1 LTTRIG
7 YLGPH
12 GTFSEAAMLDAVRA
26 DAVEPV
32 PLETIYDVLIAVRAG
47 DVQWALAPIENS
59 IEGPVTVTLD
69 TLASEAGTVA
79 IAGELVRTIHHC
91 LLAAREVALEGI
103 SCVLSHPHAAGQCSR
118 FLRSELP
125 HAEVKAARSTAEA
138 ARLVAER
145 GGDDW
150 AAIGTRLA
158 AQEYGCAVLRER
170 IEDHPENETR
180 FVWLGPTGAERGSLP
195 LLEPPEKDAK
205 GKTSLVFW
213 GPGAERA
220 GWLVGCLNEFAS
232 REINLTKIESRPRRE
247 RLGHYMFFA
256 DLEGFADG
264 ERVAEALDG
273 LRRHCEEV
281 IVLGSYPAA

>member
-1 LTTRIG
+1 LTTRVG
-7 YLGPH
+7 YLGPR
-12 GTFSEAAMLDAVRA
+12 GTFSEEAILDALRA
-26 DAVEPV
+26 DAIDPV
-32 PLETIYDVLIAVRAG
+32 PLETVYDVVIAVRDGA
-47 DVQWALAPIENS
+47 VQWALAPIENS

-69 TLASEAGTVA
+69 TLATEAADVA

-91 LLAAREVALEGI
+91 LLAARELPLEGI
-103 SCVLSHPHAAGQCSR
+103 TSVISHPQAAGQCSR
-118 FLRSELP
+118 FLRAELP
-125 HAEVKAARSTAEA
+125 GASVKAASSTAEA

-145 GGDDW
+145 AGPDW

-180 FVWLGPTGAERGSLP
+180 FVWLARAGEDRAALP
-195 LLEPPEKDAK
+195 LREPPPAGAA

-220 GWLVGCLNEFAS
+220 GWLVACLDEFAS
-232 REINLTKIESRPRRE
+232 RGINLTKIESRPRRE

-256 DLEGFADG
+256 DLEGWAQ
-264 ERVAEALDG
+264 EQRVADALAG
-273 LRRHCEEV
+273 LRGRCQEV
-281 IVLGSYPAA
+281 RVLGSYAAA